1 MKNLKKV
8 IATALFALV
17 FSVGAYAQS
26 SAKIVA
32 VVNSANW
39 CSVCKANGERAMAAF
54 MENNKDGEIQ
64 FVMNDISNAETT
76 KKSAIEVEKVGLKK
90 AMENYKAS
98 GVVYFFDAKTKKPI
112 THITVANSN
121 EEIAY
126 VIGEVKKY
134 VNK

>member
-1 MKNLKKV
+1 MQLHC
-8 IATALFALV
+8 LLV

-64 FVMNDISNAETT
+64 FVMNDISNAETI
-76 KKSAIEVEKVGLKK
+76 KNRQSK
-90 AMENYKAS
+90 
-98 GVVYFFDAKTKKPI
+98 
-112 THITVANSN
+112 
-121 EEIAY
+121 
-126 VIGEVKKY
+126 
-134 VNK
+134 